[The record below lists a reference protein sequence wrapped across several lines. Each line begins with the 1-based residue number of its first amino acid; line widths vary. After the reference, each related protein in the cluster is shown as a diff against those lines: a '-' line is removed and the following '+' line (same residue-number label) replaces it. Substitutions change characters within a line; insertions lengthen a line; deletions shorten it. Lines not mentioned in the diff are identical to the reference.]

1 MPQMM
6 PLSWLT
12 LFAMFA
18 STLILFSVMNY
29 YSYPQKTKNTQ
40 SEGIQTTNMN
50 WKW

>member
-12 LFAMFA
+12 LFAMFSA
-18 STLILFSVMNY
+18 ALMIFATMNFYAYIPKGLITEHKIKVKSN
-29 YSYPQKTKNTQ
+29 
-40 SEGIQTTNMN
+40 N